1 MIFGLGKCAYQA
13 KVNREPGKDFP
24 MLTGKPKKYFESNI
38 KAAWILQ
45 RLADEHNLLKLTT
58 DKMIFAYQ
66 TALFVEGK
74 TL

>member
-1 MIFGLGKCAYQA
+1 
-13 KVNREPGKDFP
+13 

>member
-1 MIFGLGKCAYQA
+1 
-13 KVNREPGKDFP
+13 
-24 MLTGKPKKYFESNI
+24 MLTGKPKKHFESNI
-38 KAAWILQ
+38 KAAWMLQ
-45 RLADEHNLLKLTT
+45 RLADEHNLLRFTT